1 MQTQERPRQTDAHTA
16 LATRIRLWRVA
27 RGWNQQHLADRA
39 GFARSTL
46 SKIENGLLSP
56 TFEIL
61 LKIAHGFGCDL
72 SDLVRNDGPLLNGRM
87 VIARGT
93 EGAPVEDANNRLWP
107 LAATLKGRGFQTMIV
122 EFTQSDL
129 SAFGPWNRHQ
139 TEDMLFV
146 IAGQLAFHS
155 EGYESTILNPGD
167 SVHFDGSMPHACLAA
182 GTTPCRCLY
191 VFASRQAH
199 TTVPSITFTAAMNP
213 APDAAGSAKK
223 SLGK

>member
-1 MQTQERPRQTDAHTA
+1 MQTQERPRQTDAHAA

-27 RGWNQQHLADRA
+27 RGWNQQDLANRA

-61 LKIAHGFGCDL
+61 LKISHGFGCDL

-93 EGAPVEDANNRLWP
+93 KGAPVEDANNRLWS
-107 LAATLKGRGFQTMIV
+107 LAATLKGRSFQTMIV

-167 SVHFDGSMPHACLAA
+167 SVHFDGSMPHACLTA

-191 VFASRQAH
+191 VFASRQPHSSGLSA
-199 TTVPSITFTAAMNP
+199 TLPAAMNP
-213 APDAAGSAKK
+213 E
-223 SLGK
+223 